1 MAVTTSSRQRWP
13 QWLSRPRFFLLLVVS
28 GGLVVNLLVGDSGW
42 LAMLAANRQY
52 AELEAGIEAL
62 RQENDALREEARR
75 LRDDPGRIEEVARG
89 ELGLIRPGERVFII
103 RGNEPDR

>member
-1 MAVTTSSRQRWP
+1 MAVTTTSRQRRP
-13 QWLSRPRFFLLLVVS
+13 QWFSRPLFFLPLVVS
-28 GGLVVNLLVGDSGW
+28 GGLVVNLLVGDSGL
-42 LAMLAANRQY
+42 LAMRAANRQY
-52 AELEAGIEAL
+52 AELEARIEAL

-103 RGNEPDR
+103 REHEPDR